1 MKLNKKGNVEYMQRV
16 ELNNN
21 NHRHSV
27 SITTIPDHIFK
38 EVEALMIADGEKEN
52 FVERYEKELT
62 EEEWVKEVF
71 DTCIHVLEYRECN
84 GSIREA
90 YMDFMH

>member
-1 MKLNKKGNVEYMQRV
+1 MQRV
-16 ELNNN
+16 ELST
-21 NHRHSV
+21 NHGYSV
-27 SITTIPDHIFK
+27 SVTTIPDYIFK

-62 EEEWVKEVF
+62 EEEWIKEVF
-71 DTCIHVLEYRECN
+71 DTCLHVLEYRECN
-84 GSIREA
+84 SSIREA